1 MTYDEYYKKIYGQ
14 GTAQVKSAQD
24 ALDVQAN
31 ANRDLINATADQN
44 IADINTVYGTQIA
57 DAKEAAEIAHRKNEM
72 QFSAN
77 ERYLERKA
85 AEMGLTD
92 SGLNRTQM
100 TANMLSHGNQGY
112 EIDRQKQKTVDTL
125 AAAMA
130 SKIAAENTTRNSSL
144 AGIDSQLAID
154 KAKVESDWRD
164 TAAAEATKLY
174 EKDKENEAKY
184 QYEYD
189 EKGNIIN
196 VVDRAKVEDAYS
208 KLFGMAVSGDY
219 TEDAIKASI
228 MGYAE
233 KYGFA
238 SVSEAQRILNAAGI
252 TAFNVVEKDGAL
264 AFSDE
269 VDDGETVGKS
279 ATSSNF
285 KTYSG
290 GNFTITVGDK
300 EYAVENQGKVKNSKI
315 KDKIAAAKA
324 YGSVRYYD
332 GKMYYEKDGEFYE
345 IGPREGFLN
354 IHYGGTR
361 DFDRLKDALLYV

>member
-208 KLFGMAVSGDY
+208 KLIGA
-219 TEDAIKASI
+219 AIKGDLSSDQIERAI
-228 MGYAE
+228 VEYAN
-233 KYGFA
+233 KYGMT
-238 SVSEAQRILNAAGI
+238 VSEANRVLAAAGI
-252 TAFNVVEKDGAL
+252 TDVTVSDTNGGLSFVRQKEETDTNVTAKSTDPSQNILNAL
-264 AFSDE
+264 RSF
-269 VDDGETVGKS
+269 V
-279 ATSSNF
+279 
-285 KTYSG
+285 
-290 GNFTITVGDK
+290 
-300 EYAVENQGKVKNSKI
+300 
-315 KDKIAAAKA
+315 AKF
-324 YGSVRYYD
+324 G
-332 GKMYYEKDGEFYE
+332 
-345 IGPREGFLN
+345 I
-354 IHYGGTR
+354 
-361 DFDRLKDALLYV
+361 LK

>member
-31 ANRDLINATADQN
+31 ANRDLINETADQN

-144 AGIDSQLAID
+144 AGIDSQLATD

-174 EKDKENEAKY
+174 EKDKENAAKY
-184 QYEYD
+184 GYIYD
-189 EKGNIIN
+189 DNGN
-196 VVDRAKVEDAYS
+196 VTS
-208 KLFGMAVSGDY
+208 QF
-219 TEDAIKASI
+219 
-228 MGYAE
+228 
-233 KYGFA
+233 
-238 SVSEAQRILNAAGI
+238 
-252 TAFNVVEKDGAL
+252 TA
-264 AFSDE
+264 DE
-269 VDDGETVGKS
+269 RK
-279 ATSSNF
+279 
-285 KTYSG
+285 
-290 GNFTITVGDK
+290 
-300 EYAVENQGKVKNSKI
+300 
-315 KDKIAAAKA
+315 
-324 YGSVRYYD
+324 
-332 GKMYYEKDGEFYE
+332 
-345 IGPREGFLN
+345 
-354 IHYGGTR
+354 
-361 DFDRLKDALLYV
+361 